1 MNTELRKRLEEA
13 AKEYE
18 PDAFDADYI
27 LPAREGFIV
36 SSKRAAFRAGAEYG
50 YKEAVEVAKDW
61 LKENYHLFDHFD
73 KDEVISDFE
82 ADMNKLW
89 EEEK

>member
-1 MNTELRKRLEEA
+1 MTKELRKRLEEA
-13 AKEYE
+13 ARDYAETAVVIQSVLREEYIKESMH
-18 PDAFDADYI
+18 DF
-27 LPAREGFIV
+27 
-36 SSKRAAFRAGAEYG
+36 KTGASYG
-50 YKEAVEVAKDW
+50 YKEAITQAKEW

-89 EEEK
+89 EELK